1 MVRVNA
7 WHNHLMKESSN
18 IPKTDIHCHL
28 EACFRH
34 QTLIEIGD
42 RVGLPVPTDI
52 DTFKRDY
59 LVADQKENL
68 EEMIAGFDRVRA
80 LWFDPR
86 AITRLTKE
94 AVEDAAAQ
102 NVRLLELRY
111 SPDFIQNG
119 RDISFEAIHGA
130 ILDGISSA
138 NADIAVGLIGI
149 IRRTLALPEA
159 AKVVDFITANT
170 DTFVG
175 MDLADQELDYPGRE
189 FAQLFLRA
197 KERGLGITVHAGEIS
212 VEESRINVRDAIEH
226 MAADRIGHGLHIVND
241 PDLVKLVI
249 DNDITLELCPTSNLL
264 TGSIAVIE
272 DHPLKRLLDAGVKTT
287 INTDD
292 PSLFAIDWNSEY
304 ALVSNSLGLT
314 GADIDQCI
322 ENAKAASFIDAD
334 TIASAWGTKA

>member
-1 MVRVNA
+1 MAGVNA
-7 WHNHLMKESSN
+7 CHNCAMNKINAL
-18 IPKTDIHCHL
+18 PKTDIHCHL

-34 QTLIEIGD
+34 QTLIEIGE
-42 RVGLPVPTDI
+42 RVGLPVPEDV

-59 LVADQKENL
+59 LVAEPKENL

-80 LWFDPR
+80 LWFDPE

-102 NVRLLELRY
+102 NVRLVELRY
-111 SPDFIQNG
+111 SPDFIQND
-119 RDISFEAIHGA
+119 RDISFEVIHGA

-149 IRRTLALPEA
+149 IRRTLPLPEA
-159 AKVVDFITANT
+159 QKVADFITANA

-189 FAQLFLRA
+189 FAQLFRKA
-197 KERGLGITVHAGEIS
+197 KEQGLGITIHAGEIS
-212 VEESRINVRDAIEH
+212 VEESRINVRDAIEQ

-241 PDLVKLVI
+241 PDLIQLVI
-249 DNDITLELCPTSNLL
+249 DNNITLELCPTSNLL
-264 TGSIAVIE
+264 TGSIPVIE
-272 DHPLKRLLDAGVKTT
+272 DHPIKRLIEAGVKTT

-304 ALVSNSLGLT
+304 ALAETTLGLT
-314 GADIDQCI
+314 SADIDQCI
-322 ENAKAASFIDAD
+322 ENAKTASFVNSESI
-334 TIASAWGTKA
+334 TKAWGA

>member
-1 MVRVNA
+1 MN
-7 WHNHLMKESSN
+7 KSSE

-80 LWFDPR
+80 LWFDR
-86 AITRLTKE
+86 EAIARLTKE

-119 RDISFEAIHGA
+119 RDISFEVIHGA

-149 IRRTLALPEA
+149 IRRTLPVLEA
-159 AKVVDFITANT
+159 QKVADFITANA

-189 FAQLFLRA
+189 FAQLFRKA
-197 KERGLGITVHAGEIS
+197 KERGLGITIHAGEIS
-212 VEESRINVRDAIEH
+212 VEESRINVRDAIEL
-226 MAADRIGHGLHIVND
+226 MAADRIGHGLHIVNE
-241 PDLVKLVI
+241 PDLIQLVI

-264 TGSIAVIE
+264 TGSIPAIE
-272 DHPLKRLLDAGVKTT
+272 DHPLKRLIDAGVKTT

-304 ALVSNSLGLT
+304 ALVKNSLGLT

-322 ENAKAASFIDAD
+322 ENAKEASFVNAD
-334 TIASAWGTKA
+334 TIDRAWGTKSPCP

>member
-7 WHNHLMKESSN
+7 WHNRAMRKSN
-18 IPKTDIHCHL
+18 TIPKTDIHCHL

-34 QTLIEIGD
+34 QTLIEIGQ
-42 RVGLPVPTDI
+42 RVGLPVPEDV

-59 LVADQKENL
+59 LVAEPKENL

-80 LWFDPR
+80 LWFDQD

-102 NVRLLELRY
+102 NVRLIELRY

-119 RDISFEAIHGA
+119 RDISFEAIHSA
-130 ILDGISSA
+130 ILDGISAADA
-138 NADIAVGLIGI
+138 NIAVGLIGI
-149 IRRTLALPEA
+149 IRRTLPLNEA
-159 AKVVDFITANT
+159 QGVADFITANA

-175 MDLADQELDYPGRE
+175 IDLADQELDYPGRE
-189 FAQLFLRA
+189 FAQLFRKA
-197 KERGLGITVHAGEIS
+197 KEKGLGVTIHAGEIS
-212 VEESRINVRDAIEH
+212 VEESRINVRDAIEL

-249 DNDITLELCPTSNLL
+249 DNDVTLELCPTSNLL
-264 TGSIAVIE
+264 TGSIPAIE
-272 DHPLKRLLDAGVKTT
+272 EHPFRRLMDAGVKTT

-292 PSLFAIDWNSEY
+292 PALFAIDWNDEY
-304 ALVSNSLGLT
+304 ELASTRLGLT
-314 GADIDQCI
+314 DSQIDQCI
-322 ENAKAASFIDAD
+322 ETAKAASFIAGDE
-334 TIASAWGTKA
+334 IAKAWNA